1 MLARL
6 SSHESVFFSRQILN
20 AIEYMTLKVLG
31 QCACMGTWVSVLK
44 FWNPKHSHGP
54 KSGEQGGWGTTS
66 NRYAIAIVGFLY
78 SGRASERFV
87 LLLYSF
93 QSSRLGLF
101 LWNTKKKIVDII
113 FPGDSPSSKGLPR
126 ALDNGGYPYFT
137 SFLNQR
143 WPADQQHTWIEG
155 QERLQNELCTI
166 KDSLK

>member
-20 AIEYMTLKVLG
+20 VIEYMTLKVLG

-66 NRYAIAIVGFLY
+66 NRYAIAIVGFFY

-101 LWNTKKKIVDII
+101 LWNTKKKLWT
-113 FPGDSPSSKGLPR
+113 SSSQATALLRRAYLEHWIMAGTPISRHFWTKGS
-126 ALDNGGYPYFT
+126 G
-137 SFLNQR
+137 
-143 WPADQQHTWIEG
+143 PATHVNWRSRKVVKRTMHYK
-155 QERLQNELCTI
+155 R
-166 KDSLK
+166 